1 MLKNSQR
8 DSYIK
13 PDQLCVGLFVH
24 LDLNWTKHPFSFSS
38 FKIEKQDQITT
49 IQNLGLQKIRYTPQ
63 KSDCNP
69 PDSSLTVPA
78 VVETVAD
85 KVVEAGDE
93 KNNDTT
99 PDKALSSPVN
109 PGFQEKLNLIDR
121 MAKQAEK
128 ILECEREF
136 LTNLR
141 VLKQLWQNLFSS
153 PASVS
158 EEATKMVNG
167 MAESAMMESEIA
179 IHLMI
184 EHKNGADI
192 YSHALNVAVL
202 SMILAKEM
210 GRSLDEMK
218 LIGLGALFHDV
229 GCSEL
234 PRRIKEKAEPLTA
247 MEAEIMHQ
255 HCKKGIDVCNKLQ
268 LPYESLLV
276 VWQHHERIDGSGY
289 PEKLKDKQISPLANI
304 VAVADAFDELCNPLN
319 PTQSHTPHESLS
331 IIYAQQRAHFD
342 ASTLTALVHCLGV
355 YPPGTI
361 VLLSNGFIGMVVGV
375 NTKRPLKPVV
385 LVYDAANLKNE
396 VVVIDIEQEPGLS
409 VTKTINPNQLSP
421 EIFEYFSPGKRVSY
435 YFKGVS

>member
-13 PDQLCVGLFVH
+13 PDQLCVGLYVH

-49 IQNLGLQKIRYTPQ
+49 IQSLGLQKVRYTPQ

-69 PDSSLTVPA
+69 PDISSTVSKAVEVRDEINSDA
-78 VVETVAD
+78 VVDNEV
-85 KVVEAGDE
+85 
-93 KNNDTT
+93 
-99 PDKALSSPVN
+99 SPA
-109 PGFQEKLNLIDR
+109 FQEKLNLIGR

-136 LTNLR
+136 MANLR
-141 VLKQLWQNLFSS
+141 LLKQLWQNLFSN

-158 EEATKMVNG
+158 EAATKMVDG
-167 MAESAMMESEIA
+167 MAQSAMMESEIA

-192 YSHALNVAVL
+192 YSHAMNVAVL

-210 GRSLDEMK
+210 GHSLDEMK
-218 LIGLGALFHDV
+218 LIGLGALFHDA
-229 GCSEL
+229 GCSDL
-234 PRRIKEKAEPLTA
+234 PRRIKEKVEPLTA

-255 HCKKGIDVCNKLQ
+255 HCKKGIDICNKLQ
-268 LPYESLLV
+268 LPYEALLV

-289 PEKLKDKQISPLANI
+289 PEKLKDKQISPLASI

-319 PTQSHTPHESLS
+319 PTVSHTPHESLS
-331 IIYAQQRAHFD
+331 IIYAQQRAQFD
-342 ASTLTALVHCLGV
+342 AATLTALVHCLGV

-375 NTKRPLKPVV
+375 NPKRPLKPVV

-396 VVVIDIEQEPGLS
+396 VVVIDIELEAGLS
-409 VTKTINPNQLSP
+409 VTKTISPNQLSP

-435 YFKGVS
+435 YFKGV